1 MRVVGEIANERFKEM
16 KELIDKKYYLNQSD
30 FVRQAVLNELSKM
43 KEHSKRGYDNG
54 YEKNWLHWNRGY
66 GLKYREASTKCRS

>member
-43 KEHSKRGYDNG
+43 KEQQKLKFEIEKRRE
-54 YEKNWLHWNRGY
+54 EK
-66 GLKYREASTKCRS
+66 LKELKKKNVEEFIII